1 MYSSSIQFLTL
12 TEKYIQNYKIKVK
25 KSISKFSELE
35 QLSNEEKNILFV
47 IKFRENDNKNFNKIT
62 DYLLKNNIDWI
73 CINSN
78 EDFNKTFN
86 NNALKKLYLSERP
99 SGLAFKLFL
108 KNLSEKII
116 ECYKIIDE
124 NLEISSNE
132 NTELNYKKVITIGAS
147 TGGTDAVEDILKSL
161 PENVPPILVVI
172 HMPPNFTN
180 LYAERLNEICK
191 IEIKEAKDGDKLKSG
206 VALIAPGGMQMRI
219 RKDGNHHYVSCI
231 KEGKINGHQPSV
243 NALFESAAN
252 VLAPNLISVILTG
265 MGDDGA
271 EGLLKIRKNGG
282 YTIGQDESSSVVYGM
297 PKVAYDIGAVFIQA
311 ALKDISRIIQSQ
323 I

>member
-86 NNALKKLYLSERP
+86 NNALKQLYLSERP

-116 ECYKIIDE
+116 EYYKIIDE

-191 IEIKEAKDGDKLKSG
+191 MEIKEAKDGDKLKSG